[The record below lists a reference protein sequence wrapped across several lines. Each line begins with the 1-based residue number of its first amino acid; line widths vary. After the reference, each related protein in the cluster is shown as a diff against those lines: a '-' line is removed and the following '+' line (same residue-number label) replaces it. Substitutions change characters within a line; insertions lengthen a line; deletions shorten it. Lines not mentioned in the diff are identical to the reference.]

1 MSGELRPAGL
11 TVEGVDL
18 QIGEVSILETVSIEV
33 PAGSAVGL
41 IGANGS
47 GKSSLLNIISGYY
60 KPSSGRVLVNGQE
73 TTGLSPDRVTA
84 RGVGRS
90 FQSIGRMQDLMV
102 REYVALGLEPVWK
115 VGRVASMF
123 GLPRSIRA
131 EREALD
137 ASDQLIRDFAVDQ
150 YAHTVL
156 RECPYGV
163 RKIADLLR
171 AVISEPS
178 VLLLDEPTSGVAA
191 SDRQMIARLI
201 GQWRSRSTCS
211 LVLVDHDV
219 SFVAELVGEMVALS
233 AGRVIGAGSPTDV
246 LTDPQVM
253 ATFVGESAADE

>member
-1 MSGELRPAGL
+1 MNAEQRPAGL
-11 TVEGVDL
+11 MVDGIDL
-18 QIGEVSILETVSIEV
+18 QIGEVTILEQVSFEV
-33 PAGSAVGL
+33 PAGGAVGL

-47 GKSSLLNIISGYY
+47 GKSSLLNVISGYY
-60 KPSSGRVLVNGQE
+60 RPSSGRVLVNGKD

-90 FQSIGRMQDLMV
+90 FQSIGRMQDLTV

-115 VGRVASMF
+115 VGRIASMF
-123 GLPRSIRA
+123 GLPSSIRA
-131 EREALD
+131 ERRALET
-137 ASDQLIRDFAVDQ
+137 SDQLIADFGVDE
-150 YAHTVL
+150 YAATVL

-191 SDRQMIARLI
+191 ADRQMIARLI
-201 GQWRSRSTCS
+201 QQWHSRSTCS

-219 SFVAELVGEMVALS
+219 SFVADLVTQMVALS
-233 AGRVIGAGSPTDV
+233 AGRVIGSGNPSVV

-253 ATFVGESAADE
+253 ATFVGESTDE